1 MHTYIH
7 SHTHQHGSPLTI
19 DLFFPSVE
27 QCSMATMHLLVR
39 MYVASYT
46 AKITYAANEVLV
58 NAIRT
63 CSDVAIL
70 YSLVP
75 RPFPPPVFDWLQIR
89 LVICNRVK

>member
-1 MHTYIH
+1 
-7 SHTHQHGSPLTI
+7 
-19 DLFFPSVE
+19 
-27 QCSMATMHLLVR
+27 MATMHLLVR

-46 AKITYAANEVLV
+46 AKITNAANEVLV

-75 RPFPPPVFDWLQIR
+75 RPFSPPVFDWLQNAR
-89 LVICNRVK
+89 DCLGDMVVCGDVTYNYGSKVDAPMKAFLLGLPKG